1 MPRTSNT
8 RIASRSTFRLTP
20 KRSARSRSTGSRAPG
35 GISPVAINR
44 RICSTTSSYSRDPV
58 TGSKTSSD
66 TTGSR
71 GIVGHWVTQLYAMR
85 EVPMTTELRRLA
97 ADFWDWRAA
106 TAPASTD
113 DLTRMDRPTGWLPD
127 WSASAVDA
135 RRQAAAGFRVRLAAL
150 ALDAEPVAVR
160 VDGRLIQSA
169 IDRVYWELD
178 LQRGWRRHPGFY
190 VEQAVV
196 PIFEAMLPPGPFND
210 QRAAGIAA
218 LLAHLPEILAQARTN
233 LGPDAV
239 GPFATL
245 ALREL
250 DQMPTSLAASM
261 AALAPHLSAEQRK
274 TVAIHAEAAV
284 AARRP
289 ATGSGWPRRCR
300 AFAAKSR

>member
-1 MPRTSNT
+1 
-8 RIASRSTFRLTP
+8 
-20 KRSARSRSTGSRAPG
+20 
-35 GISPVAINR
+35 
-44 RICSTTSSYSRDPV
+44 
-58 TGSKTSSD
+58 
-66 TTGSR
+66 
-71 GIVGHWVTQLYAMR
+71 
-85 EVPMTTELRRLA
+85 MTTELRRLA